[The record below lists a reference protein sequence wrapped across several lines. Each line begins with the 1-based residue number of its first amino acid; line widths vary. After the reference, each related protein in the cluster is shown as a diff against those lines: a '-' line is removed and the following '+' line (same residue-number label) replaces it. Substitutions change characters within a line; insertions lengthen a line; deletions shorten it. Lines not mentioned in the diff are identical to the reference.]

1 MSAELYLISCV
12 KAKLPVS
19 EPVRARDLYIS
30 PWFKRARTYVE
41 STKQPWFILSA
52 KYGLVCPN
60 AEILPYA
67 KTLNSMPKERRCE
80 WANDVLTDLELRIA
94 EIDSI
99 YILAGQKYREFL
111 EPNLR
116 KCGVNVYVPM
126 AGLRIS
132 EQLSWLNL
140 QLFDLTIN
148 RHESPL
154 SNN

>member
-1 MSAELYLISCV
+1 MSIDATTILYAVAEPGI
-12 KAKLPVS
+12 
-19 EPVRARDLYIS
+19 DLYIS

-60 AEILPYA
+60 SEILPYA
-67 KTLNSMPKERRCE
+67 KTLNSMSKERQCE

-126 AGLRIS
+126 AGLGIGR
-132 EQLSWLNL
+132 QLSWLNR
-140 QLFDLTIN
+140 QI
-148 RHESPL
+148 PK
-154 SNN
+154 

>member
-116 KCGVNVYVPM
+116 KSGVNVYIPM
-126 AGLRIS
+126 AGLGIGR
-132 EQLSWLNL
+132 QLSWLNR
-140 QLFDLTIN
+140 QIP
-148 RHESPL
+148 E
-154 SNN
+154 